1 MARIASRHGNPD
13 SRARMKIELGPAV
26 QVLANLGVI
35 AGIAVLALE
44 LKQNNEL
51 LASQARSNL
60 DANRVAQQRIII
72 EDLGGVADLVF
83 RSGRGEELSGL
94 ERWRLTAWRSMMIHS
109 FDSMYQ
115 EVRHGPLEESDLP
128 VTQWAAAFSSDPGLQ
143 DHWASLKATLDPD
156 FVRFM
161 EERVLVLMGSIPR
174 PQ

>member
-1 MARIASRHGNPD
+1 MK
-13 SRARMKIELGPAV
+13 KIELGPTV

-35 AGIAVLALE
+35 VGIAVLAIE

-51 LASQARSNL
+51 LASQARANL

-72 EDLGGVADLVF
+72 EDSGGLAGLVF
-83 RSGRGEELSGL
+83 RSGKGEELSGL
-94 ERWRLTAWRSMMIHS
+94 ESWRLTAWRSMMIHS

-115 EVRHGPLEESDLP
+115 EVHQGPLKESDLP

-143 DHWASLKATLDPD
+143 DHWSSLKGTLDPD
-156 FVRFM
+156 FVHFM
-161 EERVLVLMGSIPR
+161 DERVLVLMGSIPR

>member
-13 SRARMKIELGPAV
+13 SRARMKIELGPTV

-60 DANRVAQQRIII
+60 DANRVAQ
-72 EDLGGVADLVF
+72 
-83 RSGRGEELSGL
+83 
-94 ERWRLTAWRSMMIHS
+94 H
-109 FDSMYQ
+109 
-115 EVRHGPLEESDLP
+115 
-128 VTQWAAAFSSDPGLQ
+128 PGLQ

-156 FVRFM
+156 FVHFM
-161 EERVLVLMGSIPR
+161 EERVLALMGSIPR